1 MVYNLFAPLHTAYII
16 MMFMQWNT
24 KAAAR
29 IHTHTSNLNDL
40 DLLVFCMFFFRHTDF
55 IALQFFFVFFFHFI
69 FNVFCFLS
77 ICFVGYCFCLDSFS
91 LNFCEYE
98 FPLRWSCS
106 FLLQICTRTWIDLSH
121 WSQRARHHGRRSKLM
136 YIGHENE
143 SIFKSIRL
151 FNLLLLIVVTYGKTC
166 EYARVLPQGY
176 LQEPNCLWIDGWIK
190 IHITDSL

>member
-1 MVYNLFAPLHTAYII
+1 MKYKSCCTRSHAYIKFKRPRSSCFLYVLFSPYRLHRVTI
-16 MMFMQWNT
+16 
-24 KAAAR
+24 
-29 IHTHTSNLNDL
+29 
-40 DLLVFCMFFFRHTDF
+40 
-55 IALQFFFVFFFHFI
+55 FFVFFFHFI

-98 FPLRWSCS
+98 FLLRWSCS

-121 WSQRARHHGRRSKLM
+121 WFSDKAIIISQRARHHGRRSKLM